1 MDLQKEWYR
10 DEFIQHEISR
20 AHRPIE
26 DEFNF
31 YIAVSEGSI
40 ETVTE
45 NLSSHTFT
53 NPNGMGILSENPLQN
68 IRYHFVITSA
78 IITRCCVDKG
88 MEQERAYS
96 LSDFYI
102 RKMDKCKSIPEIEDI
117 HSNMCLDFCNRML
130 ALKKSQIL
138 SKPIVLCMDYIYSH
152 IHSRITLKQLASHVK
167 LSESYLSKL
176 FYKEIGMSI
185 SEYIILQKLEKAKH
199 LLCYSDYS
207 ATDIAN
213 YLAFS
218 SQSHFIQVF
227 KKYEGI
233 TPAKYRDKY
242 FRNNW
247 EDAFTH

>member
-45 NLSSHTFT
+45 NLSSRTFT

-167 LSESYLSKL
+167 LSESYLS
-176 FYKEIGMSI
+176 
-185 SEYIILQKLEKAKH
+185 
-199 LLCYSDYS
+199 
-207 ATDIAN
+207 IAN